1 MEIVRPQFRS
11 SFMGLNKN
19 GVLDYIDKL
28 EAELQDCESREKTRS
43 FQLRSAYEEMDKI
56 KEQLAAQEE
65 EKALLIAAQEEEKSL
80 LIAAQ
85 EEEKSLL
92 LEKNELLRKEL
103 SDFRQQLKEEQKRCG
118 ELELSI
124 QQVKKELSDSA
135 PDPRIIQDALISA
148 QRMSDIV
155 ISEANQEAQEIR
167 SQANAEYLEK
177 QQAGDELVAQARE
190 DAHMIQLRVQDRC
203 SQLRSSYDELLN
215 EASQFKSELIEMYRQ
230 HLTFLSNFPMPKEF
244 PAIEE
249 NILEIFGADE

>member
-65 EKALLIAAQEEEKSL
+65 EK
-80 LIAAQ
+80 
-85 EEEKSLL
+85 SLL

-103 SDFRQQLKEEQKRCG
+103 SDFRQQLKEEQERCG